1 MYRYDT
7 RLLTCFQQLNRL
19 TLLMPVVLLLAFGLS
34 AAELSAQSS
43 ATPKNVYVPLT
54 GNTYED
60 LNVDSFTCLTEVLG
74 SCVLTGSFS
83 NESNLID
90 GNLNNAAT
98 SGVLSLGT
106 NWIEVIDN
114 NATGTDLHPAGS
126 YAGFV
131 VSDGLLSLL
140 GGVTVTVYNDDT
152 SDSQS
157 VSGVGLLGL
166 SLGGTAKVGF
176 YPTIAFNRI
185 RVTFGGVAL
194 GSRRVYYAEILTP
207 DDTIIPDLSETCN
220 LPTPWVQGTISDPA
234 SGFPVVIEP
243 ERTGDDSFLNVG
255 GIDGLGNVVNSNT
268 DDAATLTS
276 ILSAAGEASISV
288 RTLGDD
294 PLEGGTFAGFEVS
307 MNQLLSLNIL
317 GKITIN
323 TYLNGDF
330 QNSASGNSLIASVGL
345 LGSSDRYTIGF
356 QTTDPFDEIQI
367 TLDGGLIGLS
377 VSTFNVYHP
386 VVTNF
391 CPGADL
397 TCLTD
402 TPISTPAYPV
412 FINAVNTGVTG
423 LASTCL
429 LGDCIEDMDN
439 LINEYP
445 NEGAV
450 ITPLLS
456 SGSANISVK
465 FGAGSYGGDDSN
477 PVFVGFDIENAS
489 LLDVDVLDEIT
500 ITTYLNG
507 NPTGESS
514 DDYGGPLVEAN
525 TDLLSGTGGRRTVGF
540 AATEEFDEVQL
551 SINGIASVSLG
562 ETTVSQ
568 LILRELCPGEPGTC
582 GETTNLTSDAH
593 PVLANY
599 GRGGLVCVD
608 CTVDNIDHLVSP
620 DPDEYTSIH
629 TTASVLTAPSVSVE
643 NPVDTYP
650 GGTIAGFIID
660 TGQNNLVEA
669 DLLNGL
675 EICTHNDGSQVECK
689 SGSELITLTVL
700 LPLLGPQ
707 TGVFNIG
714 FETTG
719 DYDTIE
725 LRIPGLLD
733 ANVLDGSVDIYNAYV
748 DYSTVGGDGES
759 CPAIEIELTGGS
771 CFRTLSSPVA
781 GLTYAEMLAPLWT
794 QGIPGSDYNG
804 SAPAADPNVWTWP
817 LNASDNTGNWVPL
830 ANMDDVIP
838 AGSGFLMSVFDQD
851 DFDDPNSDG
860 WPKTIT
866 IPAGPQNASVLSGSM
881 MNENPGGWTLAG
893 NPLQSNIDVT
903 KLTTTGLTDAYYVYD
918 RNLSGET
925 DGNPGGWRS
934 TADGYGDI
942 VDNAIAVG
950 QGFFVQ
956 NTSAGSPQPSIIFGS
971 NARTDKG
978 EFYGKE
984 KEERKDFVRFELNG
998 ESTFSS
1004 AWVRFSDQG
1013 SNEHTYG
1020 DALKLAPLTANHA
1033 ILSSQKED
1041 GTMLDIGHFPMPLT
1055 EEEIAIPL
1063 HVEASE
1069 SGEFTLTATDFNLP
1083 SSMSLYLKD
1092 TETGSI
1098 VEIREG
1104 FEYTFTLS
1112 AAKQA
1117 TPDQGLGSSCS
1128 TEPQKVAPVSQTRFL
1143 LVNEASV
1150 ENSELPLEISLEQ
1163 NYPNPFNPTTVINY
1177 HRPASMDV
1185 TLQVFDMT
1193 GRRVAVLQQGT
1204 MPAGSHTVNFDAT
1217 NLSSG
1222 VYMYSLQAGQ
1232 QVFTR
1237 KLTLIK

>member
-54 GNTYED
+54 VDTFDGLSVTTSTVPIIGTNHFSNPINLISSD
-60 LNVDSFTCLTEVLG
+60 LNSAATLNILG
-74 SCVLTGSFS
+74 S
-83 NESNLID
+83 
-90 GNLNNAAT
+90 LNPPVWIQVKDNSAT
-98 SGVLSLGT
+98 
-106 NWIEVIDN
+106 
-114 NATGTDLHPAGS
+114 TDPYPAGS

-131 VSDGLLSLL
+131 INDSLL
-140 GGVTVTVYNDDT
+140 GILSNITISTYHDGGLVEEAEL
-152 SDSQS
+152 DS
-157 VSGVGLLGL
+157 GLLGL
-166 SLGGTAKVGF
+166 SLGSNRNKVGF
-176 YPTIAFNRI
+176 VTSKEFDAIQITLGGINAAFQI
-185 RVTFGGVAL
+185 F
-194 GSRRVYYAEILTP
+194 YAEIMTP
-207 DDTIIPDLSETCN
+207 DDDEAPDLSQTCN
-220 LPTPWVQGTISDPA
+220 LPTPWVQGTLDRSEP
-234 SGFPVVIEP
+234 GFPVVIEP

-255 GIDGLGNVVNSNT
+255 GIDGLGNVVNNNT

-276 ILSAAGEASISV
+276 ILSADGEASISV
-288 RTLGDD
+288 RTLGDK
-294 PLEGGTFAGFEVS
+294 PLEGGTFACFEVS

-330 QNSASGNSLIASVGL
+330 RNSASGNSLIASVGL

-377 VSTFNVYHP
+377 VSTFNVYHT

-525 TDLLSGTGGRRTVGF
+525 TDLLSGTGGRRNVGF

-562 ETTVSQ
+562 ETTVYQ

-804 SAPAADPNVWTWP
+804 SAPAADPNVWTG
-817 LNASDNTGNWVPL
+817 NA
-830 ANMDDVIP
+830 
-838 AGSGFLMSVFDQD
+838 
-851 DFDDPNSDG
+851 
-860 WPKTIT
+860 
-866 IPAGPQNASVLSGSM
+866 
-881 MNENPGGWTLAG
+881 
-893 NPLQSNIDVT
+893 
-903 KLTTTGLTDAYYVYD
+903 
-918 RNLSGET
+918 
-925 DGNPGGWRS
+925 
-934 TADGYGDI
+934 
-942 VDNAIAVG
+942 
-950 QGFFVQ
+950 
-956 NTSAGSPQPSIIFGS
+956 
-971 NARTDKG
+971 
-978 EFYGKE
+978 
-984 KEERKDFVRFELNG
+984 
-998 ESTFSS
+998 
-1004 AWVRFSDQG
+1004 
-1013 SNEHTYG
+1013 
-1020 DALKLAPLTANHA
+1020 
-1033 ILSSQKED
+1033 
-1041 GTMLDIGHFPMPLT
+1041 
-1055 EEEIAIPL
+1055 
-1063 HVEASE
+1063 
-1069 SGEFTLTATDFNLP
+1069 
-1083 SSMSLYLKD
+1083 
-1092 TETGSI
+1092 
-1098 VEIREG
+1098 
-1104 FEYTFTLS
+1104 
-1112 AAKQA
+1112 
-1117 TPDQGLGSSCS
+1117 
-1128 TEPQKVAPVSQTRFL
+1128 
-1143 LVNEASV
+1143 
-1150 ENSELPLEISLEQ
+1150 
-1163 NYPNPFNPTTVINY
+1163 
-1177 HRPASMDV
+1177 
-1185 TLQVFDMT
+1185 
-1193 GRRVAVLQQGT
+1193 
-1204 MPAGSHTVNFDAT
+1204 
-1217 NLSSG
+1217 
-1222 VYMYSLQAGQ
+1222 
-1232 QVFTR
+1232 
-1237 KLTLIK
+1237 

>member
-60 LNVDSFTCLTEVLG
+60 LNVDTFTCLTVVLG

-90 GNLNNAAT
+90 DNLNNAST

-131 VSDGLLSLL
+131 VSEGLLSLL

-157 VSGVGLLGL
+157 VSGAGLLGL

-176 YPTIAFNRI
+176 YSTIDFNRI

-194 GSRRVYYAEILTP
+194 GSRSVYYAEILTP
-207 DDTIIPDLSETCN
+207 DDTEAPNLGEESCN
-220 LPTPWVQGTISDPA
+220 LSIPWVQSDG
-234 SGFPVVIEP
+234 SVDGEGFPVVIEL
-243 ERTGDDSFLNVG
+243 ERTGA
-255 GIDGLGNVVNSNT
+255 DGVSLSDITGLDNVVDSDLDNSANMYQ
-268 DDAATLTS
+268 
-276 ILSAAGEASISV
+276 ILNLLGASSSISV
-288 RTLGDD
+288 RTLGE
-294 PLEGGTFAGFEVS
+294 PLPGGTFAGFDVSTNVVLQLGLLNEVTIRTYLGGDLQDTS
-307 MNQLLSLNIL
+307 SGDALLVTAGLLS
-317 GKITIN
+317 GT
-323 TYLNGDF
+323 
-330 QNSASGNSLIASVGL
+330 
-345 LGSSDRYTIGF
+345 DRYTIGF
-356 QTTDPFDEIQI
+356 QTDTDNDFDEIRI
-367 TLDGGLIGLS
+367 TLGQGLVDLDLLNS
-377 VSTFNVYHP
+377 FNVHHA

-391 CPGADL
+391 CPGAGL
-397 TCLTD
+397 ECRTD
-402 TPISTPAYPV
+402 TAISTPNYPV
-412 FINAVNTGVTG
+412 FINTENTGTSGVVD
-423 LASTCL
+423 ACV

-439 LINEYP
+439 LINENP

-465 FGAGSYGGDDSN
+465 FGAGSYGGDGSN
-477 PVFVGFDIENAS
+477 PVFVGFDIENSS
-489 LLDVDVLDEIT
+489 LLEVDVLSGIE

-507 NPTGESS
+507 TEVQTSGGS
-514 DDYGGPLVEAN
+514 DGPPLVEVGA
-525 TDLLSGTGGRRTVGF
+525 DILLGSGDSRRTVGF
-540 AATEEFDEVQL
+540 AATAEFDEVQL
-551 SINGIASVSLG
+551 SITNVLSLELS
-562 ETTVSQ
+562 ETTVYQ
-568 LILRELCPGEPGTC
+568 LILRDLCPGGPFEC
-582 GETTNLTSDAH
+582 GETAVLESENH
-593 PVLANY
+593 PVIINAERTGFDGLA
-599 GRGGLVCVD
+599 CVD
-608 CTVDNIDHLVSP
+608 CSIDHVDGVISANTDEFATIEATVDLLSP
-620 DPDEYTSIH
+620 ARI
-629 TTASVLTAPSVSVE
+629 SVL
-643 NPVDTYP
+643 NPTDTYP
-650 GGTIAGFIID
+650 AGTTAGFIID
-660 TGQNNLVEA
+660 TNSNNLVEL
-669 DLLNGL
+669 DLLQQLRINTYNNGEL
-675 EICTHNDGSQVECK
+675 QETSTGSN
-689 SGSELITLTVL
+689 LLTLTVL
-700 LPLLGPQ
+700 FITIGSGD
-707 TGVFNIG
+707 GVFHVG
-714 FETTG
+714 FETTQP
-719 DYDTIE
+719 YDEIQLE
-725 LRIPGLLD
+725 VGSLVD
-733 ANVLDGSVDIYNAYV
+733 ANVLSETIDVYNAFV
-748 DYSTVGGDGES
+748 DFHTVDSDGNS
-759 CPAIEIELTGGS
+759 CPDITISLTGGS

-794 QGIPGSDYNG
+794 QGADGSNHEG
-804 SAPAADPNVWTWP
+804 GDPNIWTWP
-817 LNASDNTGNWVPL
+817 STATGNAQTSWVPL
-830 ANMDDVIP
+830 VTMDAVIP
-838 AGSGFLMSVFDQD
+838 AGSGFLMSVFDHN
-851 DFDDPNSDG
+851 DFDNQNADPDAD

-893 NPLQSNIDVT
+893 NPLQSNSDVT

-1004 AWVRFSDQG
+1004 AWLRFSDEG
-1013 SNEHTYG
+1013 SNENSY
-1020 DALKLAPLTANHA
+1020 DDDLKLAPLTANHA
-1033 ILSSQKED
+1033 ILASKKED

-1163 NYPNPFNPTTVINY
+1163 NYPNPFNPTTVI
-1177 HRPASMDV
+1177 
-1185 TLQVFDMT
+1185 
-1193 GRRVAVLQQGT
+1193 
-1204 MPAGSHTVNFDAT
+1204 
-1217 NLSSG
+1217 
-1222 VYMYSLQAGQ
+1222 
-1232 QVFTR
+1232 
-1237 KLTLIK
+1237 